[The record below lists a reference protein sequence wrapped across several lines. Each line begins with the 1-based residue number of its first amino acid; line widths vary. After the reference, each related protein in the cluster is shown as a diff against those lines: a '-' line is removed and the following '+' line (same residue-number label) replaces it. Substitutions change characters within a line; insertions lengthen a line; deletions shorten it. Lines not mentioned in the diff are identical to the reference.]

1 MKRVIS
7 DRASTNRGS
16 LERIANRYA
25 RLFED
30 APCPPFVRRLRE
42 SEVSAESSRVQEKT
56 DCHLSIPE
64 IFLRLQRDEWRS
76 HDFLVIVSFTRG
88 SDSTDRDPSLVTYLV
103 SPSTLRSQATITSS
117 GVLITDVPVGR
128 IQYSASDPW
137 DLSVLV
143 YRVRSNAQSQKILE
157 TLEQMI
163 PALDYAA
170 DPFGS
175 MIFASSILD
184 RIHLLA
190 QSPDAI
196 PVLKGTSSNKADQG
210 SSAESRYVA
219 ILQPPSEL
227 DRDRK
232 LYVKN
237 GHLLAGPPAAFDQR
251 RVALEPS
258 GRDLETA
265 SPCRFQDFA
274 LIRVGA
280 RLDRGG
286 PTRTIHQLRRERALA
301 SASLPVREVEDHEEK
316 SYLDRETRLRK
327 ARHLTAIFGSDG
339 LQRMPAVAPIVI
351 EIAGNLIPLVESAPN
366 TLSSQFQGILNQ
378 MKDGLRYELGI
389 EVPGV
394 RVRGNETDLPDGTY
408 LIMINEIPLVS
419 GKVSLDQAL
428 CNATVEQLSSIG
440 VKAEQAVNPANGSEC
455 GWVQKKDWETVR
467 KEGKRIR
474 EDGLYLWGP
483 LEYIILHLSSVIR
496 KNAPEF
502 LGVKAVADLLRVKDI
517 KAVVDPTRGMDK
529 PAYPEICTAAGG
541 LPRFTTVLQIL
552 LEEEVPILELGAIC
566 SRYLALS
573 ATGMATHEIAEE
585 LRCLHELR
593 PSLRY
598 RSDSI
603 IVYELGKNFVAMLR
617 AGLYQS
623 GDTAV
628 LAIEPEP
635 TQAALTAV
643 RNEVTNL
650 PPTAM
655 NPVVLVEDW
664 RLRRPTRKLIELE
677 FPHLWVL
684 ARREL
689 ADLAHSVSTI
699 GVIEID

>member
-1 MKRVIS
+1 
-7 DRASTNRGS
+7 
-16 LERIANRYA
+16 
-25 RLFED
+25 
-30 APCPPFVRRLRE
+30 
-42 SEVSAESSRVQEKT
+42 
-56 DCHLSIPE
+56 
-64 IFLRLQRDEWRS
+64 
-76 HDFLVIVSFTRG
+76 
-88 SDSTDRDPSLVTYLV
+88 
-103 SPSTLRSQATITSS
+103 
-117 GVLITDVPVGR
+117 
-128 IQYSASDPW
+128 
-137 DLSVLV
+137 
-143 YRVRSNAQSQKILE
+143 
-157 TLEQMI
+157 MI
-163 PALDYAA
+163 PALDYAE

-175 MIFASSILD
+175 MIFAGSILD

-190 QSPDAI
+190 RSPDAI
-196 PVLKGTSSNKADQG
+196 PMLKGTYSNKADQG

-219 ILQPPSEL
+219 ILQPPSE
-227 DRDRK
+227 RDRERQ
-232 LYVKN
+232 LYVGN
-237 GHLLAGPPAAFDQR
+237 GHLLAGPPAALDQR

-274 LIRVGA
+274 LIRVGTK
-280 RLDRGG
+280 LDRGG

-301 SASLPVREVEDHEEK
+301 GGSLPVQEAEDREEK

-327 ARHLTAIFGSDG
+327 ARHLTRIFGSDG

-351 EIAGNLIPLVESAPN
+351 EIAANLIPMVESAHN
-366 TLSSQFQGILNQ
+366 TLSPQFQDILNQ

-394 RVRGNETDLPDGTY
+394 RVRGNEADLPDGTY
-408 LIMINEIPLVS
+408 IIMINEIPLVS
-419 GKVSLDQAL
+419 GTVSPDRAM

-440 VKAEQAVNPANGSEC
+440 VKAEKAINPANGNDC
-455 GWVQKKDWETVR
+455 AWVLKKDWETVR
-467 KEGKRIR
+467 QEGKRIR
-474 EDGLYLWGP
+474 DDGLYLWAP

-502 LGVKAVADLLRVKDI
+502 LGVKAVADLIRVKD
-517 KAVVDPTRGMDK
+517 KA
-529 PAYPEICTAAGG
+529 AYPEICAAPGG
-541 LPRFTTVLQIL
+541 LPRFTAVLQIL

-573 ATGMATHEIAEE
+573 AAGMATHEIADE

-593 PSLRY
+593 PSLRL

-603 IVYELGKNFVAMLR
+603 IVYELGKNFVTMLR

-623 GDTAV
+623 GDAAV

-643 RNEVTNL
+643 RNEVANL

-655 NPVVLVEDW
+655 NPVVLVDDW
-664 RLRRPTRKLIELE
+664 RLRRPSRKLIELE